1 MKSRNIFYIYLI
13 TGSILFLNSCIAYK
27 YSHKSKG
34 EEVYVE
40 IIHFSDENNSFPVNS
55 VMEAKNKTRT
65 RGVLPLIAA
74 PYAINMAVRGVSKVV
89 ASERKKYAAVY
100 SAKNSDDMF
109 YTDNTSKAGINIE
122 EIRFVRLV
130 KGKKQKMDTALVLG
144 LGAELSSD
152 GNFIRLVPKRLDVS
166 YSKTKLKLGDK
177 KFDLDLN
184 VTINAYWLDP
194 NKQHNAKEVASL
206 NIILY
211 NIPIRGS
218 INQNMLKNSTTQ
230 WFPIIPRSQL
240 ADNIYGTGNFLIQIS
255 ANEYAEYGKRS
266 QSASGAVNIS
276 TEDLFKMMK
285 DVTKR
290 QVKEYDERPKE

>member
-1 MKSRNIFYIYLI
+1 
-13 TGSILFLNSCIAYK
+13 
-27 YSHKSKG
+27 
-34 EEVYVE
+34 
-40 IIHFSDENNSFPVNS
+40 
-55 VMEAKNKTRT
+55 
-65 RGVLPLIAA
+65 
-74 PYAINMAVRGVSKVV
+74 
-89 ASERKKYAAVY
+89 
-100 SAKNSDDMF
+100 
-109 YTDNTSKAGINIE
+109 
-122 EIRFVRLV
+122 
-130 KGKKQKMDTALVLG
+130 
-144 LGAELSSD
+144 
-152 GNFIRLVPKRLDVS
+152 
-166 YSKTKLKLGDK
+166 
-177 KFDLDLN
+177 
-184 VTINAYWLDP
+184 
-194 NKQHNAKEVASL
+194 SL